1 MQFSRRSVL
10 QSAAAPAFLQ
20 GGSRPPNIVFLI
32 SDDHTWRD
40 LGCYGAAAA
49 RTPNLDRLAAE
60 GVRFE
65 NCVVSSP
72 QCSPNRSS
80 ILTGCTPHT
89 TSTSRLH
96 TPLPDWEPTFVEPL
110 KQRGYFTGFFR
121 KHHQGAAF
129 EKRLDFYGNF
139 TTPFAKF
146 FDGLPKDRP
155 FFLHAGFTDP
165 HRPYR
170 DGAFTPPTDPKS
182 VAVPPFLPD
191 TAEVRKDLAHYYD
204 FIARMDADCGQLLA
218 LLKERGHLENTVVFF
233 TGDNGMPFP
242 RAKGTMYDPGIRVP
256 LLAWRPGRFAPAV
269 RRELIA
275 HVDLP
280 STWLELAGLPQ
291 SAKMQ
296 GRSMLPLLE
305 GKSYTPRT
313 EVFSERNWHD
323 NFDPQRCVRTDR
335 WKLIFNAAPHFPY
348 RPAWDLA
355 DSPSW
360 ASIQQSA
367 RRGRLT
373 PGQRSMLAPTRPVLE
388 LYDLQTDPN
397 EFHNR
402 IDDPSC
408 LDIAQDL
415 QARLSHWMAAT
426 LDYLPPGAGIKGEPA
441 GRTWPYSL

>member
-1 MQFSRRSVL
+1 MQVSRRTVL

-20 GGSRPPNIVFLI
+20 GGVRPPNIVFLI

-40 LGCYGAAAA
+40 LGCYGTAAA

-89 TSTSRLH
+89 TATSRLH
-96 TPLPDWEPTFVEPL
+96 TPLPDWEPTFLEPL

-121 KHHQGAAF
+121 KHHQGASF
-129 EKRLDFYGNF
+129 EKRLDFYGSF
-139 TTPFAKF
+139 TTPFTKF
-146 FDGLPKDRP
+146 FDALPKDRP

-218 LLKERGHLENTVVFF
+218 LLKERGQLENTVVFF

-335 WKLIFNAAPHFPY
+335 WKLTFNAAPHFPY

-360 ASIQQSA
+360 ASIQQSG

-373 PGQRSMLAPTRPVLE
+373 PGQRSMLATTRPVLE

-408 LDIAQDL
+408 LEIAQDL
-415 QARLSHWMAAT
+415 QGRLSRWMAAT
-426 LDYLPPGAGIKGEPA
+426 LDYLPPGAGVRGEPA
-441 GRTWPYSL
+441 GRTWPNSL